1 MTDNFYKNADM
12 FPNLEHTPSYGFVRH
27 EVRGGC
33 AVFKGVQDK

>member
-27 EVRGGC
+27 EFRGGC
-33 AVFKGVQDK
+33 AVVEGVQDK